1 MDTLHSFV
9 ARDSTDNGMTP
20 TMLNLLIALVVLFA
34 TVVLLVG
41 GLLLLRSIRRSKK
54 EKGERLPTYEYSEK
68 PSRNNRGLSI
78 GTPAYVAAEKQNL
91 IDNSASPP
99 PSPVPEIRITFPEE
113 VDESGKRKSGRV
125 VVVRVGETSVGL
137 EPVNDN
143 LPPYQSSDSDRFQSL
158 DLERMGGLKEKELEK
173 RWQ

>member
-9 ARDSTDNGMTP
+9 VRNDVSNGMTP

-34 TVVLLVG
+34 IVVLLVG
-41 GLLLLRSIRRSKK
+41 GLLVLRSIRRTRK
-54 EKGERLPTYEYSEK
+54 ERGERLPTYSEK
-68 PSRNNRGLSI
+68 PSRNPRGLAI
-78 GTPAYVAAEKQNL
+78 GTPVYVVAEKQNL

-137 EPVNDN
+137 EPVNEN
-143 LPPYQSSDSDRFQSL
+143 LPPYQSSDSERFQSL

-173 RWQ
+173 RWS

>member
-9 ARDSTDNGMTP
+9 VRDDSSSTMTP

-34 TVVLLVG
+34 TVVVLVG
-41 GLLLLRSIRRSKK
+41 GLLLLRSIRRSRKA
-54 EKGERLPTYEYSEK
+54 KGERLPTYSEN
-68 PSRNNRGLSI
+68 PTRNHRGLSI
-78 GTPAYVAAEKQNL
+78 GTPSYVVAEKQSL

-99 PSPVPEIRITFPEE
+99 PSPVPEIRITLPEE
-113 VDESGKRKSGRV
+113 VDDSGRRTSGRV

-137 EPVNDN
+137 EPVNEN
-143 LPPYQSSDSDRFQSL
+143 LPPYQTSEAGRFQSL

-173 RWQ
+173 RWS

>member
-9 ARDSTDNGMTP
+9 VRDDVANKMTP

-34 TVVLLVG
+34 TVVLLIG
-41 GLLLLRSIRRSKK
+41 GLLVLRSIRRSRKQK
-54 EKGERLPTYEYSEK
+54 EDQLPTYNEK
-68 PSRNNRGLSI
+68 PPKKNRGLSI
-78 GTPAYVAAEKQNL
+78 GTPAYVVAEKQNL

-113 VDESGKRKSGRV
+113 VDESGKRMSGRV
-125 VVVRVGETSVGL
+125 VVVRVGESTVGL
-137 EPVNDN
+137 EPVNEN

-158 DLERMGGLKEKELEK
+158 DLDRMGGLKEKELEK